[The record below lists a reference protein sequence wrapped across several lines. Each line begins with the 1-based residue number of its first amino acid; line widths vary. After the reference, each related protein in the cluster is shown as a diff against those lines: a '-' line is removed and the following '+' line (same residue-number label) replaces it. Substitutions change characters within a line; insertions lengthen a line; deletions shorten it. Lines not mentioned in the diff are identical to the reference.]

1 MLDKTLSKRIV
12 TEMSFISLFK
22 SISNFQFPYTIE
34 DNAVH
39 DSALWQVFF
48 GTRKSDSLPVT
59 IFKANRSQ
67 QNEPLI
73 SNAIHKSKI
82 LRIPG
87 LCRVLETFDSDPQ
100 STFIVTERTT
110 PFPWDELPSLLKNP
124 EAIQVGIL
132 QLLKTLMHLNTFA
145 LGTLSPDSIFI
156 DSKGQWTLFGLELC
170 TERSQLDPGLF
181 GSHMRLY
188 NSLMGLPT
196 VSEDVG
202 KVDTMQLGRLICK
215 LLGGSAHVPKDWQM
229 ATQGLSQGHTSI
241 QNYTKKLQA
250 TNTWAKNP
258 LIPLHQQLEEM
269 HIRDPEGKLVVMTNL
284 QNAYFDDKTLFHHLL
299 PDFVKGMLIP
309 ELTNVLSWIISTQI
323 SNPSALTK
331 VIPLLAIF
339 LDLTIEQ
346 EHLPESSKQLLY
358 SCFALQD
365 RQTRFLLLI
374 YLPKIVNH
382 LEKRE
387 VSDKIYPRYS
397 MGLADTDSTLRLQT
411 LKSIPV
417 IVPYITERQL
427 NNEMLRYLA
436 KTQVDVDVEIRA
448 WTVIIIT
455 KISTLLSSSS
465 GNRAN
470 ILATA
475 FTKSL
480 KDPNI
485 KTRLAALYGLSET
498 INLFDVKTIA
508 NKILTV
514 IAPGLLDKD
523 PLVRSKAKTLFQR
536 YLNKL
541 EDEAKLLQDEGSS
554 NSPTK
559 DIDFDKY
566 CDEGTPNVEELAE
579 KFLTS
584 ILITTGTG
592 FSDPNTT
599 TTGRMDDDAWANF
612 GERNSSNVSDDFGSF
627 PAKVKNTKTI
637 PSSGASVSTPDSCG
651 EDLEADFD
659 DNGWDN
665 FSIDDPDD
673 MTSQKM
679 VGKPAKI
686 EKSWNADAI
695 DDDWISNTKPTTIRA
710 PVVKKKSSIL
720 NKPKTS
726 GSILSPRSSG
736 SMSRSRT
743 PSALPKSKQGAARIK
758 TTQSDK
764 YTPDQPFEDDDGWDT
779 AW

>member
-1 MLDKTLSKRIV
+1 
-12 TEMSFISLFK
+12 MSFISLFK
-22 SISNFQFPYTIE
+22 SLSNFQFPYNIE
-34 DNAVH
+34 DKPIYE
-39 DSALWQVFF
+39 SALWQVFL

-59 IFKANRSQ
+59 IFKANQGQ
-67 QNEPLI
+67 QTEPLI
-73 SNAIHKSKI
+73 SNAIHKSKVM
-82 LRIPG
+82 RIPG

-100 STFIVTERTT
+100 STFIITERVT
-110 PFPWDELPSLLKNP
+110 PFPWKQLSSLLKAP
-124 EAIQVGIL
+124 EGIHMGII
-132 QLLKTLMHLNTFA
+132 QLLNTLTHLNKFV
-145 LGTLSPDSIFI
+145 LGTISSESVFI
-156 DSKGQWTLFGLELC
+156 DSKGQWILFGLELC
-170 TERSQLDPGLF
+170 TERAQVNPGLF

-202 KVDTMQLGRLICK
+202 KLDGMQSGRLISK
-215 LLGGSAHVPKDWQM
+215 LLGGSGHVPKDWQM
-229 ATQGLSQGHTSI
+229 AVQSLSQGHTSI
-241 QNYTKKLQA
+241 QNFTKKLQ
-250 TNTWAKNP
+250 TTTTCTTNP
-258 LIPLHQQLEEM
+258 LIPLHQQFEEL
-269 HIRDPEGKLVVMTNL
+269 HIKDPPGKLVVMTNL
-284 QNAYFDDKTLFHHLL
+284 QNAYFDNKDLFHHLF

-309 ELTNVLSWIISTQI
+309 ELTNVITWLISVQS
-323 SNPSALTK
+323 SNPSALPK

-346 EHLPESSKQLLY
+346 EHLPEPSKQLLY

-365 RQTRFLLLI
+365 RQIRFLLLI

-387 VSDKIYPRYS
+387 VSDKIYPRFS

-485 KTRLAALYGLSET
+485 KTRLAALYGLNET
-498 INLFDVKTIA
+498 IDLFDVTTIA

-523 PLVRSKAKTLFQR
+523 PLVRSKAKSLFQR

-541 EDEAKLLQDEGSS
+541 EDEAKLLQDESS
-554 NSPTK
+554 SKPPTK

-566 CDEGTPNVEELAE
+566 CDEGSPNVEDLAE

-584 ILITTGTG
+584 ILLTSGPASSESTTATAGA
-592 FSDPNTT
+592 
-599 TTGRMDDDAWANF
+599 MDENVWANF
-612 GERNSSNVSDDFGSF
+612 GEKNASNVSDEFGSF
-627 PAKVKNTKTI
+627 PAKVSSFKTV
-637 PSSGASVSTPDSCG
+637 SSNGAQTSVQETWEDPD
-651 EDLEADFD
+651 ADFD
-659 DNGWDN
+659 DNGWGD
-665 FSIDDPDD
+665 FSIDDSEEIKVKS
-673 MTSQKM
+673 TA
-679 VGKPAKI
+679 GKPAKF
-686 EKSWNADAI
+686 EKSWNSDTI
-695 DDDWISNTKPTTIRA
+695 DDDWAKGNSKPAVKRT
-710 PVVKKKSSIL
+710 PVLASKKKSSIL
-720 NKPKTS
+720 SKPKTS
-726 GSILSPRSSG
+726 GSILTPRSS
-736 SMSRSRT
+736 SSISRSAT
-743 PSALPKSKQGAARIK
+743 PSTLPRTKPTVTKVKSNPNHNMIAD
-758 TTQSDK
+758 SEM
-764 YTPDQPFEDDDGWDT
+764 EDDAWDT